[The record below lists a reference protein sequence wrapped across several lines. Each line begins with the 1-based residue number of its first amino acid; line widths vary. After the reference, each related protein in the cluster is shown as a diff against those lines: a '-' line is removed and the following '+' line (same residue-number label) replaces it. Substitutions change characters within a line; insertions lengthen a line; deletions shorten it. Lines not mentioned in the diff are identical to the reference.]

1 MEYNWEYVF
10 NHWIPPGNII
20 ASGYIFVASFEIYI
34 LLIFKFKRRIYALLS
49 CNSNSEENNEYL
61 YLIIH
66 LEI

>member
-34 LLIFKFKRRIYALLS
+34 LIFKFKRRIYASLS

-66 LEI
+66 LEF